1 MSSKG
6 AHQRGIHY
14 QVTIENAHA
23 HLWRIVLFVQ
33 HPRSK
38 QKFQLP
44 VWIPGSYL
52 VREFSKQ
59 LSRFEATQDGMPVAV
74 KQLDKCTWV
83 SESKNNKPLQLQYF
97 VHAHDHSVR
106 TAWLDAH
113 RGFFNGTSMFVQVL
127 GQTQDCISLELM
139 PPVHTSR

>member
-6 AHQRGIHY
+6 AHQRSIHY
-14 QVTIENAHA
+14 QVSIENAHA
-23 HLWRIVLFVQ
+23 HLWCVVLVVQ
-33 HPRSK
+33 QPRSK

-59 LSRFEATQDGMPVAV
+59 LSGFEATQDGKPVAV

-83 SESKNNKPLQLQYF
+83 SESKNNKPLQLLYL

-106 TAWLDAH
+106 TAWLDAD

-127 GQTQDCISLELM
+127 GRTQDAIS
-139 PPVHTSR
+139 